1 MSKKLNR
8 ISVNKLE
15 SILQDNIVTVPMEG
29 NQDVEITIRR
39 ILPLQEV
46 LQFVEDV
53 VSSCID
59 EETGQYIPE
68 IQAFMVRASVLTRYA
83 NFTLP
88 KDPEKQYHLIYNTD
102 AFQQVMGYI
111 DRVQYDEILYA
122 INERIRHGVA
132 MAESALAAKM
142 SELTAKLNSFIDNSE
157 ELFGSVKGDDMAT
170 LVKNLANA
178 GSIDEGKLVEA
189 VFDAQKKTNE
199 RHDDNVVVASDGDV
213 VTLRK
218 RKG

>member
-1 MSKKLNR
+1 MSKKSNR
-8 ISVNKLE
+8 ISINKLE
-15 SILQDNIVTVPMEG
+15 SIVQNNTVTVPMDG
-29 NQDVEITIRR
+29 NPDIEIIIRR

-59 EETGQYIPE
+59 VETGQYIPE
-68 IQAFMVRASVLTRYA
+68 IQAFTVRASVLTRYA

-88 KDPEKQYHLIYNTD
+88 KDPEKQYDLIYNTD
-102 AFQQVMGYI
+102 AFQQVMGHI

-132 MAESALAAKM
+132 MAENALAAQM
-142 SELTAKLNSFIDNSE
+142 AELTAKLNSFINNSE

-178 GSIDEGKLVEA
+178 GSIDESKLVEA

-199 RHDDNVVVASDGDV
+199 HPNDNVVVASDGDV

-218 RKG
+218 RKV

>member
-1 MSKKLNR
+1 MSKKSNR
-8 ISVNKLE
+8 ISINKLE
-15 SILQDNIVTVPMEG
+15 SIVQNNTVTVPMDG
-29 NQDVEITIRR
+29 NPDIEIIIRR

-59 EETGQYIPE
+59 VETGQYIPE
-68 IQAFMVRASVLTRYA
+68 IQAFTVRASVLTRYA
-83 NFTLP
+83 NFTRP
-88 KDPEKQYHLIYNTD
+88 KDPEKQYDLIYNTD
-102 AFQQVMGYI
+102 AFQQVMGHI

-132 MAESALAAKM
+132 MAENALAAQM
-142 SELTAKLNSFIDNSE
+142 AELTAKLNSFINNSE

-178 GSIDEGKLVEA
+178 GSIDESKLVEA

-199 RHDDNVVVASDGDV
+199 HPNDNVVVASDGDV

-218 RKG
+218 RKV

>member
-1 MSKKLNR
+1 MSKKSNR
-8 ISVNKLE
+8 ISINKLE
-15 SILQDNIVTVPMEG
+15 SVVQNNTVTVPMDG
-29 NQDVEITIRR
+29 NPDTEIIIRR
-39 ILPLQEV
+39 VLPLQEV

-53 VSSCID
+53 VSSCVD

-68 IQAFMVRASVLTRYA
+68 IQAFTVRASVLTRYA

-102 AFQQVMGYI
+102 VFQQVMGHI

-122 INERIRHGVA
+122 INERIRHNVA
-132 MAESALAAKM
+132 MTESALSARM
-142 SELTAKLNSFIDNSE
+142 TELTAKLNSFIDSSE
-157 ELFGSVKGDDMAT
+157 EMFGAVEGNDMAA

-178 GSIDEGKLVEA
+178 GNIDEGKLVEA
-189 VFDAQKKTNE
+189 VFDAQKKE
-199 RHDDNVVVASDGDV
+199 SGSSGGDVVIASDGDI

-218 RKG
+218 RKS